1 MSPENA
7 EIVALQGLSWLAG
20 EPEDL
25 QKFLNLSG
33 LDGAGLRQAAGTPEM
48 SVAILDYLL
57 SQDDLLLRFCDS
69 AGVSAKDLHLAR
81 HVLGGSFAAGD

>member
-1 MSPENA
+1 MTPENA
-7 EIVALQGLSWLAG
+7 EILAFATLGWLAG

-33 LDGAGLRQAAGTPEM
+33 LDVDALRQGAGSPEM

-57 SQDDLLLRFCDS
+57 AHEALLLRFCE
-69 AGVSAKDLHLAR
+69 AEGIKPKDLHLAR
-81 HVLGGSFAAGD
+81 HVLGGI